1 MVQRDG
7 WSAVRRRVAPAVL
20 VTVLLGT
27 FVAYRPPTAGG
38 QTPPGTDPGT
48 SATLVPNA
56 GFDAGDRAGH
66 PIGWSVEGDEAG
78 ANIVNLSAYRTAGL
92 GSLEVNDKGGA
103 VTVASDRIVAAA
115 GREYRLSAKVKGK
128 SGEPAALSLGFTGFD
143 GADLGEQVAT
153 PDASTDWRTATV
165 AGTAPAGTAH
175 VTVRIRAG
183 DPGVSYWD
191 EVNLAAAPQAY
202 DPDLGATR
210 ELFLDD
216 YRIAS
221 SKDVGRVV
229 HAAHKLPEPV
239 IRPDKPWETA
249 AYTYGSV
256 FKIGGVYRLW
266 YDCNNDV
273 SPGYYLCY
281 AESRDGR
288 KWTKPLGR
296 GNVGY
301 KDIPA
306 SRTNLVIA
314 GGGTIAYNPGASP
327 DRRFAL
333 MQFHTGVVNQTL
345 GYYVYFSPDGYTW
358 TLGQDKPALLDGDVS
373 QVTWDPRQRLYI
385 ATIKK
390 RMFTARTPGIY
401 DRAAFVST
409 SKDFLTWSTPRLA
422 VGGDYADDGA
432 AEALNGLEGQIY
444 GMPVLPY
451 ESTYIGI
458 PWVFLTTDYTTGA
471 QSAAGAGPVL
481 PQVASS
487 RDLVDWSRPVREPIL
502 RPGDPGAWDDG
513 ALYTSSN
520 ALVTDRTITMYYG
533 GFNAGHGGQDATVPD
548 PDTYLGQT
556 GMATW
561 RRDGFVSL
569 TNASRPGAGEPGQ
582 VTTKPVVF
590 HGGTLR
596 VNAVVHARGS
606 LTVEVLDAAD
616 GSPIPGYTAGDAVP
630 VRGDRY
636 EAAVRWKGGRSLSA
650 LSGRQVRFRFHL
662 TGTDLYSYWVPPA
675 GRRGPRTR

>member
-1 MVQRDG
+1 MEVVMVQREG
-7 WSAVRRRVAPAVL
+7 WPAVRRRITPAVL
-20 VTVLLGT
+20 VTVMLGA

-38 QTPPGTDPGT
+38 QTPPGTDPGK

-66 PIGWSVEGDEAG
+66 PIGWAVEGDEAG

-92 GSLEVNDKGGA
+92 GSLEINDTGDA
-103 VTVASDRIVAAA
+103 VTVSSDRIVAAA

-128 SGEPAALSLGFTGFD
+128 SGTPAALSLDFTGFD
-143 GADLGEQVAT
+143 GADLGDHVAT
-153 PDASTDWRTATV
+153 PEASTDWQTVTV
-165 AGTAPAGTAH
+165 AATAPAGTAN

-183 DPGVSYWD
+183 DSGVSYWD
-191 EVNLAAAPQAY
+191 ELNLAEAPQAY
-202 DPDLGATR
+202 DPSLGSSR

-239 IRPDKPWETA
+239 VRPDKPWETS

-256 FKIGGVYRLW
+256 FKIGGVYRMW

-273 SPGYYLCY
+273 APNYYLCY
-281 AESRDGR
+281 AESRDGE

-296 GNVGY
+296 GSIGY

-306 SRTNLVIA
+306 AKTNLVIA
-314 GGGTIAYNPGASP
+314 GGGTIAYNPDASP

-333 MQFHTGVVNQTL
+333 MQFHSGVVNQTL
-345 GYYVYFSPDGYTW
+345 GYYVYFSKDGYDW
-358 TLGQDKPALLDGDVS
+358 TLGEDKPALLDGDVS
-373 QVTWDPRQRLYI
+373 QVTWDPRQKLYI

-390 RMFTARTPGIY
+390 RMFTSRTPGIY

-409 SKDFLTWSTPRLA
+409 SKDFLTWSTPQLA
-422 VGGDYADDGA
+422 VSGDSADDGA

-458 PWVFLTTDYTTGA
+458 PWVFLTTDYTTGS
-471 QSAAGAGPVL
+471 QSSAGAGPVL
-481 PQVASS
+481 PEVASS
-487 RDLVDWSRPVREPIL
+487 RDLTDWSRPARDPIL
-502 RPGDPGAWDDG
+502 KPGDPGAWDDG

-520 ALVTDRTITMYYG
+520 ALVTDKKITMYYG
-533 GFNAGHGGQDATVPD
+533 AFNAGHGGQDATVPD
-548 PDTYLGQT
+548 PDTYVGQT

-569 TNASRPGAGEPGQ
+569 TNASTPGTGEPGE

-590 HGGTLR
+590 HGSALK
-596 VNAVVHARGS
+596 VNAVVHSRGS

-616 GSPIPGYTAGDAVP
+616 GKPVPGYTAGDALP
-630 VRGDRY
+630 LKGDQY
-636 EAAVRWKGGRSLSA
+636 QATVRWKAGRSLSA
-650 LSGRQVRFRFHL
+650 LSGRQVQFRFHL
-662 TGTDLYSYWVPPA
+662 TGTDLYSYWVPSA
-675 GRRGPRTR
+675 G

>member
-7 WSAVRRRVAPAVL
+7 RAAVRRRVAPVAL
-20 VTVLLGT
+20 VTVMLGA
-27 FVAYRPPTAGG
+27 FVAYRPAAAGG
-38 QTPPGTDPGT
+38 QTPPGTDPGK
-48 SATLVPNA
+48 AMTLVPNA

-92 GSLEVNDKGGA
+92 GSLEVNDRGDA
-103 VTVASDRIVAAA
+103 VTVSSDRIVAAA

-128 SGEPAALSLGFTGFD
+128 SGKPAALSLDFTGFD
-143 GADLGEQVAT
+143 GKDLGDHVAT
-153 PDASTDWRTATV
+153 PEPGTDWQTV
-165 AGTAPAGTAH
+165 TVSGVAPAGAAH
-175 VTVRIRAG
+175 VTVRVAAG
-183 DPGVSYWD
+183 DEGVSYWD
-191 EVNLAAAPQAY
+191 EVNLAETPQAY
-202 DPDLGATR
+202 DPNLGPAR

-229 HAAHKLPEPV
+229 HPAKKLPEPV
-239 IRPDKPWETA
+239 IRPDRPWESS

-273 SPGYYLCY
+273 APGYYLCY

-296 GNVGY
+296 GSVGY

-306 SRTNLVIA
+306 SKTNIVIA
-314 GGGTIAYNPGASP
+314 GGGTVAYNPEASP

-333 MQFHTGVVNQTL
+333 MQFHSGVVNQTL
-345 GYYVYFSPDGYTW
+345 GE
-358 TLGQDKPALLDGDVS
+358 DKPALLDGDVS
-373 QVTWDPRQRLYI
+373 QVTWDPRTKRYI

-390 RMFTARTPGIY
+390 RMFTSRTPGIY

-422 VGGDYADDGA
+422 VAGDYADDGA

-451 ESTYIGI
+451 ESTYVGI
-458 PWVFLTTDYTTGA
+458 PWVFLTTDYTTGS
-471 QSAAGAGPVL
+471 QSSAGAGPVL

-487 RDLVDWSRPVREPIL
+487 RDLTDWSRPVRDPVL

-533 GFNAGHGGQDATVPD
+533 AFNAGHGGQDQTAPD
-548 PDTYLGQT
+548 PDPYVGQT

-561 RRDGFVSL
+561 RRDGFLSL
-569 TNASRPGAGEPGQ
+569 TNASRPGTGEPGEL
-582 VTTKPVVF
+582 TTKPVVF
-590 HGGTLR
+590 HGDTLK
-596 VNAVVHARGS
+596 VNAVVHSRGS
-606 LTVEVLDAAD
+606 LTVEVLDAAT
-616 GSPIPGYTAGDAVP
+616 GSPIPGYAESDALPVTGDQ
-630 VRGDRY
+630 Y
-636 EAAVRWKGGRSLSA
+636 AATVRWKGGRTLAS
-650 LSGRQVRFRFHL
+650 LSGRQVQFRFHL
-662 TGTDLYSYWVPPA
+662 TGTDLYSYWVPSA
-675 GRRGPRTR
+675 

>member
-7 WSAVRRRVAPAVL
+7 WAAVRRRVAPVML
-20 VTVLLGT
+20 VTVTLGV
-27 FVAYRPPTAGG
+27 FVAYRPATAGG
-38 QTPPGTDPGT
+38 QTPPGADPGKAT
-48 SATLVPNA
+48 SLVPNS

-66 PIGWSVEGDEAG
+66 PIGWAVEGDESG

-92 GSLEVNDKGGA
+92 GSLEVSARGTA
-103 VTVASDRIVAAA
+103 VTVSSDRIVAAA
-115 GREYRLSAKVKGK
+115 GREYRVSAKVKGK
-128 SGEPAALSLGFTGFD
+128 SGEPAALSLDFTGFD
-143 GADLGEQVAT
+143 GTDLGDHAAAPES
-153 PDASTDWRTATV
+153 STDWRTVTV
-165 AGTAPAGTAH
+165 SGVAPAGTAN
-175 VTVRIRAG
+175 VTVRIAAG
-183 DPGVSYWD
+183 DEGVSYWD
-191 EVNLAAAPQAY
+191 EVNLAEAAPAY
-202 DPDLGATR
+202 DPNLGSAR

-229 HAAHKLPEPV
+229 HPARKLPEPV
-239 IRPDKPWETA
+239 IRPDHPWESS

-273 SPGYYLCY
+273 APGYYLCY

-288 KWTKPLGR
+288 TWTKPLGR
-296 GNVGY
+296 GSVGY

-306 SRTNLVIA
+306 SKTNIVIA
-314 GGGTIAYNPGASP
+314 GGGTIAYNPDAAP
-327 DRRFAL
+327 ERRFAL
-333 MQFHTGVVNQTL
+333 MQFHSGVVNQTL
-345 GYYVYFSPDGYTW
+345 GYYVYFSKDGYDW
-358 TLGQDKPALLDGDVS
+358 TPGEDTPALLDGDVS
-373 QVTWDPRQRLYI
+373 QVTWDPRTKRYI

-390 RMFTARTPGIY
+390 RMFTSRTPGIY

-409 SKDFLTWSTPRLA
+409 SKDFLTWSTPQLA
-422 VGGDYADDGA
+422 VAGDHADDGA

-451 ESTYIGI
+451 ESTYVGI
-458 PWVFLTTDYTTGA
+458 PWVFLTTDYVTGSQA
-471 QSAAGAGPVL
+471 SAGAGPVL

-487 RDLVDWSRPVREPIL
+487 RDLTDWSRPVRDPVI

-520 ALVTDRTITMYYG
+520 ALVSDRTVTMYYG
-533 GFNAGHGGQDATVPD
+533 AFNAGHGGQDQTAPN
-548 PDTYLGQT
+548 PDTYVGQT

-569 TNASRPGAGEPGQ
+569 TNASTPGAGEPGEL
-582 VTTKPVVF
+582 TTKPVVF
-590 HGGTLR
+590 HGDALK
-596 VNAVVHARGS
+596 VNAVVHSRGS

-616 GSPIPGYTAGDAVP
+616 DTPVPGYAAKDAIPVTGDQ
-630 VRGDRY
+630 Y
-636 EAAVRWKGGRSLSA
+636 AATVRWKGGRSLAS

-675 GRRGPRTR
+675 G